1 MNRLLCVLF
10 LQLVAGST
18 LGQSM
23 PHGGPDDLRKPVATM
38 VQRLYRQ
45 VISRHPL
52 GIPSGDNWKI
62 FEPYLSK
69 GLRYRIE
76 MARSCAD
83 DWLRQNQRRKLR
95 NQVPEKAPIAWSE
108 LGFFSGDEE
117 LSEPS
122 SFQIERIESNQD
134 GSFRVHVKLTE
145 STPNEKPWSWEVAV
159 QVVMENKRRVIDDVS
174 YLKGQEVHTENRLSE
189 VLKDGCDGPHWVGNT
204 KHVTSDTTH
213 SNIDDLQRRW

>member
-10 LQLVAGST
+10 LQLVAVST
-18 LGQSM
+18 LSQSM
-23 PHGGPDDLRKPVATM
+23 PRGGSEDLRKPVAA
-38 VQRLYRQ
+38 VIQRLYRQ

-62 FEPYLSK
+62 FGPYLSK

-95 NQVPEKAPIAWSE
+95 NQAPEKAPIAWSE

-122 SFQIERIESNQD
+122 SFQIQRIESNQD
-134 GSFRVHVKLTE
+134 GSFRAYVNLTE
-145 STPNEKPWSWEVAV
+145 STPNEKPWSWEVALEV
-159 QVVMENKRRVIDDVS
+159 GMENKRLIIDDVI
-174 YLKGQEVHTENRLSE
+174 YLKGEEVHTESRLSE
-189 VLKDGCDGPHWVGNT
+189 VLKDGCDGSHWVGNT
-204 KHVTSDTTH
+204 K
-213 SNIDDLQRRW
+213 Q